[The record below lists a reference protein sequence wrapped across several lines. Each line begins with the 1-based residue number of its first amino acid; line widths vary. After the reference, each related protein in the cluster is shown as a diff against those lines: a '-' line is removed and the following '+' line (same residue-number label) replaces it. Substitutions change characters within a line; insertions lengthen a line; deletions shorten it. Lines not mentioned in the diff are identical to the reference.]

1 MEEKLGAWMKDNNST
16 RWSVGCRI
24 VCWRYNTQIHRSL
37 GNVSPY
43 QKTFGQL
50 PRVGISNLK
59 IDPALLDSLHT
70 EIQLNSALNIPKES
84 CIEDAK
90 LMFKGPA
97 IPTMDENAATDEV
110 DDDDGKVSPEEKQ
123 SLIVET
129 LKIVET
135 FDSRDIVEDD
145 KMEYLVRLR
154 GLIQRNKPIEDMVS
168 ACESVRLD
176 ADFVQSFVHACRN
189 NSQPGTP
196 VAAPKT
202 PNNCSPSTVGSSE
215 ATDRLGFIPDLVCR
229 WIEIIEGLVK
239 PPDATVRSS
248 FDGKQAKKIAHEN
261 VVLRVSPRRKALHD
275 RGFKAQLKQAKK

>member
-1 MEEKLGAWMKDNNST
+1 
-16 RWSVGCRI
+16 
-24 VCWRYNTQIHRSL
+24 
-37 GNVSPY
+37 
-43 QKTFGQL
+43 
-50 PRVGISNLK
+50 
-59 IDPALLDSLHT
+59 
-70 EIQLNSALNIPKES
+70 
-84 CIEDAK
+84 
-90 LMFKGPA
+90 MFKAPA
-97 IPTMDENAATDEV
+97 IPTMDENAADEV
-110 DDDDGKVSPEEKQ
+110 DEDDGKVSAEEKH

-135 FDSRDIVEDD
+135 FHSRDIVEDD
-145 KMEYLVRLR
+145 KVEYLVRLR
-154 GLIQRNKPIEDMVS
+154 GLIQRNKPIEDMVT

-239 PPDATVRSS
+239 PPDATALAKSS
-248 FDGKQAKKIAHEN
+248 LGSELAVIHWDENEERQEYIAVPNATLGMLVVKITKHS
-261 VVLRVSPRRKALHD
+261 LL
-275 RGFKAQLKQAKK
+275 